1 MKKLTYILLGLV
13 AISSV
18 LFSCK
23 EDEETYADQKERE
36 AKQVRAWLESHNV
49 DVITL
54 KDFLQDTITNNPET
68 GPDKTRNEYVLF
80 EDNGVYMQIVRR
92 GEGRILGPDETWY
105 MNARYVETYVGTDDT
120 MTMNLYQQN
129 PDVFYVKRTGDNYT
143 ASFSSGIMSL
153 RYGYSVPSA
162 WIMTMPFIKP
172 VLLNGQSAKV
182 RLIAPHNQ
190 GTQAAASSV
199 YPAFYEIVI
208 TKQQNQD

>member
-1 MKKLTYILLGLV
+1 MKRLTYILLGLV

-120 MTMNLYQQN
+120 MTMNLYQQD

-153 RYGYSVPSA
+153 RSSA
-162 WIMTMPFIKP
+162 RSFIAKPFK
-172 VLLNGQSAKV
+172 LLAKM
-182 RLIAPHNQ
+182 
-190 GTQAAASSV
+190 
-199 YPAFYEIVI
+199 
-208 TKQQNQD
+208 